1 MIQSSLAVVPRFA
14 DLDTQRHVTS
24 RTYESFAWEARH
36 KLLADAGHTVESLL
50 ARGVRLR
57 PRQSSVAFQREQNP
71 GARLEVLTQAE
82 AAPGGVI
89 YWRQRIVEAEGGAL
103 ACTLHCTTQSE
114 AEGAPVELLPTDGV
128 ADVAGAAEESPA
140 KEIQRLPRIAPFSG
154 ASERVL
160 SRCFMPYSERSI
172 FFDYPLTALWRL
184 AEDGRWYFS
193 TQIGLTE
200 ERIRELDTITFFISG
215 NFEFYDLPRA
225 GQELAIHTWLER
237 IEKIRCVMRTD
248 VSDAASGAV
257 LYSCRD
263 EQLIVSLSRRRPR
276 KAPPEFIELVRPYME
291 SYTPE

>member
-1 MIQSSLAVVPRFA
+1 MNQNTIAVVPRFA

-36 KLLADAGHTVESLL
+36 KLLADAGHSIESLL
-50 ARGVRLR
+50 EGGVRLR
-57 PRQSSVAFQREQNP
+57 PRQSSVSFQREQNP
-71 GARLEVLTQAE
+71 GARLEVFTEAE

-89 YWRQRIVEAEGGAL
+89 YWRQRILEAESGTL
-103 ACTLHCTTQSE
+103 ACTLYCTTHSE
-114 AEGAPVELLPTDGV
+114 SDGASIDLLPIDAAAGG
-128 ADVAGAAEESPA
+128 ADSPA
-140 KEIQRLPRIAPFSG
+140 KVIQAIAPIVAFSG
-154 ASERVL
+154 ASARVL

-172 FFDYPLTALWRL
+172 FYDYPLTALWRL

-193 TQIGLTE
+193 TTIGLTE
-200 ERIRELDTITFFISG
+200 QRIRDLDTITFFIAG
-215 NFEFYDLPRA
+215 NFEIYALPHA

-237 IEKIRCVMRTD
+237 VEKIRCVMRTD
-248 VSDAASGAV
+248 VSDAASGAL

-291 SYTPE
+291 NYAPD

>member
-1 MIQSSLAVVPRFA
+1 MIQNTIAVVPRFA

-24 RTYESFAWEARH
+24 RTYESFAWEGRH
-36 KLLADAGHTVESLL
+36 KLLEAAGHSIQSLL
-50 ARGVRLR
+50 ERGVRLR

-71 GARLEVLTQAE
+71 GARLEVFTEAE

-89 YWRQRIVEAEGGAL
+89 YWRHRIVEAESGTL

-114 AEGAPVELLPTDGV
+114 AAGAPVELLPTQ
-128 ADVAGAAEESPA
+128 GAAAAPEDSPA
-140 KEIQRLPRIAPFSG
+140 KEIQALPPIARFSG

-172 FFDYPLTALWRL
+172 FYDYPLTALWRL

-193 TQIGLTE
+193 TEIGLTE
-200 ERIRELDTITFFISG
+200 QRIRELDTITFFLAG

-225 GQELAIHTWLER
+225 GQELTIHTWLER

-248 VSDAASGAV
+248 VSDAQSGAV

-291 SYTPE
+291 SYTPD